1 MRNELKRRLS
11 HVFWIG
17 GFPCSGKSSIATML
31 SEAYDLQVYHV
42 DEAFEKHRQQVTPA
56 KQPMLYKW
64 ADTPLNDLWMRPVSI
79 LLKETIV
86 CYEELFDMVLKDL
99 LSLPGGKP
107 VLVEG
112 TSLLPE
118 RVDEVLSRRDQGIW
132 LVPTERF
139 QKVQY
144 SDGGTWVE
152 GVLRE
157 CDAPRQ
163 AFQNWM
169 DRDAAVVRWMVEQ
182 ASGLGLMCIEVD
194 VRRAVAE
201 NARIV
206 AKHFGLVK
214 SLKPGHYQH
223 SEGSQAFRDLYR

>member
-1 MRNELKRRLS
+1 MRNELKQRLS

-17 GFPCSGKSSIATML
+17 GFPCSGKSSIATVL
-31 SEAYDLQVYHV
+31 SETYDFRVYHV
-42 DEAFEKHRQQVTPA
+42 DEAFEKHRQQVTSA

-64 ADTPLNDLWMRPVSI
+64 ADTPLSDLWMRPVSI
-79 LLKETIV
+79 LLKETIA
-86 CYEELFDMVLKDL
+86 CYGELFDLVLEDL
-99 LSLPGGKP
+99 LSLPGRKP
-107 VLVEG
+107 ILVEG

-139 QKVQY
+139 QKVQHLG
-144 SDGGTWVE
+144 GGTWVE

-169 DRDAAVVRWMVEQ
+169 ERDAAIARLVVEQ
-182 ASGLGLMCIEVD
+182 AKGLGLACIEVD
-194 VRRAVAE
+194 VRRTVDE

-206 AKHFGLVK
+206 ARHFGLVK
-214 SLKPGHYQH
+214 NWAPGRYRDGE
-223 SEGSQAFRDLYR
+223 EGQAFRDLSG